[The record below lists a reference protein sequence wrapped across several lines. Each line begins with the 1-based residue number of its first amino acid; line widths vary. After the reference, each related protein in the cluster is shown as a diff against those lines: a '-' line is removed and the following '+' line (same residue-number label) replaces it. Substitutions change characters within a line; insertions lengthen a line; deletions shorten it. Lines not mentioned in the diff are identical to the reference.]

1 MCCINDS
8 YKIKENKKRQL
19 SYLSNYTYEIKE
31 KKIINVVIDLKESY
45 EIKEKSKDYL
55 SLSKILQI

>member
-1 MCCINDS
+1 MILIKLK
-8 YKIKENKKRQL
+8 KIKKDNYLIYQIIHMKLKK
-19 SYLSNYTYEIKE
+19 